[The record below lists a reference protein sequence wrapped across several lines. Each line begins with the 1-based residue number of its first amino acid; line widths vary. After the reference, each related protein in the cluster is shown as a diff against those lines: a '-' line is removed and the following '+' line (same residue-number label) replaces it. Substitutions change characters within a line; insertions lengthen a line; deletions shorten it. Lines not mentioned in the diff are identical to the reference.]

1 MEKFES
7 GQECVPSTE
16 VHGLEVAVTGAD
28 GKQFVGRLLELHTDD
43 AEASF
48 PRDSGPTLRVGS
60 LETLIISAP
69 WLRAPIE
76 VSAQVLSR
84 VEADTLRTYRYRLKF
99 DSEELKRR
107 LSREARRVQNQRTAN
122 RVQPVPGERVVVELK
137 PPAEQ
142 PDGSLESSANVAGDV
157 SATGRLKDI
166 STGGVGVFLSRKAEN
181 MLAATELVE
190 LSVELPPSTEPL
202 KLMGWIRHRRLKGNR
217 MSYGIEF
224 DTELS
229 NNFAPQLDKI
239 IQYIVRCEEQEQE

>member
-1 MEKFES
+1 MTAKTRGRAAILFEMEKFES

-84 VEADTLRTYRYRLKF
+84 VEADTLRTYRYRLSSRQALAF
-99 DSEELKRR
+99 DSR
-107 LSREARRVQNQRTAN
+107 
-122 RVQPVPGERVVVELK
+122 
-137 PPAEQ
+137 
-142 PDGSLESSANVAGDV
+142 
-157 SATGRLKDI
+157 
-166 STGGVGVFLSRKAEN
+166 
-181 MLAATELVE
+181 
-190 LSVELPPSTEPL
+190 
-202 KLMGWIRHRRLKGNR
+202 
-217 MSYGIEF
+217 
-224 DTELS
+224 
-229 NNFAPQLDKI
+229 
-239 IQYIVRCEEQEQE
+239 